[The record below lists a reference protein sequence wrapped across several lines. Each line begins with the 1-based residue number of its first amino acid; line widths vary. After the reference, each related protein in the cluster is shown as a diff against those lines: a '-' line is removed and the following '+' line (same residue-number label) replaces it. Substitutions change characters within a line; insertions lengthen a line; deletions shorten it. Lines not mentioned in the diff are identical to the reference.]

1 MFGGL
6 FIPMFLVLLH
16 PMLTLETDREAE
28 AKEPAELPYN
38 PVYCHQYWFIDIR
51 YLVRFEGKQIY
62 SICIIEGVSRTI
74 LAGMVSLHQDEIA
87 ILQRYMAT

>member
-1 MFGGL
+1 
-6 FIPMFLVLLH
+6 MFLVLLH